1 MKKIFPVVLMILLL
15 TAESGY
21 CALDTISNFVMS
33 EATGNNVSSISLWAI
48 NTNNNQLIVK
58 NYTSPICLLIVTSGY
73 NITIR
78 PDTIY
83 SSGIQG
89 KEYDFYPKEYNYPA
103 INSNK
108 TNTFTLYDQY
118 FPMAPTIVSP
128 KNGTITTVNPTITW
142 NKLNSPKYYFII
154 ISTSATLKDTVYKKD
169 SIPKTDTSFTLPTNL
184 KGNTVYYF
192 QIQSITYPYVKV
204 ATPSAIGNFKTNNI
218 TGIIQTRNIRATK
231 LNLAGTK
238 YYNLQGKLIS
248 SNSYNILYGVIISSK
263 GVHIKG
269 AF

>member
-1 MKKIFPVVLMILLL
+1 MKKNFPVVLMILLL
-15 TAESGY
+15 TAVSGY
-21 CALDTISNFVMS
+21 CALDTISSSVMS
-33 EATGNNVSSISLWAI
+33 KASSQGVSGISLWAI
-48 NTNNNQLIVK
+48 NTSNNQLIVK
-58 NYTSPICLLIVTSGY
+58 NYTSPLCLLVVTSGY

-83 SSGIQG
+83 NKI
-89 KEYDFYPKEYNYPA
+89 YDFSPKEYLYPN

-108 TNTFTLYDQY
+108 TNGFTLYDQY

-184 KGNTVYYF
+184 NGNTVYYF
-192 QIQSITYPYVKV
+192 QIQSITYPSKRVS
-204 ATPSAIGNFKTNNI
+204 TPSVIGNFKTNNI
-218 TGIIQTRNIRATK
+218 TGIIQARNSRAIK
-231 LNLAGTK
+231 LNLNSAGTK
-238 YYNLQGKLIS
+238 YYNLQGKLMS
-248 SNSYNILYGVIISSK
+248 SNNYNVLHGVVISSK
-263 GVHIKG
+263 GVYIKG